1 MTDLFE
7 YVTTFAKGIL
17 YEWKFSKTEWS
28 LRLRPKKNVFK
39 AHTQYARNF
48 NIYKTIKFMIKNY

>member
-1 MTDLFE
+1 MKSK
-7 YVTTFAKGIL
+7 VTT
-17 YEWKFSKTEWS
+17 
-28 LRLRPKKNVFK
+28 KKNVFK